1 MSSCKINDIFPYINT
16 KEFESFAVKAVT
28 AQLNKEGLQP
38 VEEIKFTL
46 DTYCK
51 EQQFSYVGY
60 IPAVLSVS
68 MSTTYLGGNAHKDN
82 WLSKF
87 ALGTFAHDAS
97 NCGVGSVHNINGL
110 RIKGFGS
117 CILALL
123 ENMLAQNNRHKILS
137 TINALQT
144 EAGAGLWLV
153 KRGFKEIDTFIGGN
167 SKKNC
172 TVFSKDLNESP
183 VTKYPIWKEED
194 AK

>member
-110 RIKGFGS
+110 TQIAIYQKLS
-117 CILALL
+117 AALPFSL
-123 ENMLAQNNRHKILS
+123 DPKTYLFTYLS
-137 TINALQT
+137 
-144 EAGAGLWLV
+144 
-153 KRGFKEIDTFIGGN
+153 
-167 SKKNC
+167 
-172 TVFSKDLNESP
+172 
-183 VTKYPIWKEED
+183 
-194 AK
+194 